1 MTITLPDNV
10 RAQAERLAHAAGF
23 ASVGENWADLVRKV
37 GEMGTPPDQYA
48 GRTREEF
55 EALLKE
61 TLGTEPKTMDE
72 AFWVVGRRKM
82 LEYTAKRGITS

>member
-1 MTITLPDNV
+1 MGDGP
-10 RAQAERLAHAAGF
+10 AAG
-23 ASVGENWADLVRKV
+23 
-37 GEMGTPPDQYA
+37 QYV

-72 AFWVVGRRKM
+72 VFWVVGRRKM